1 MKKIPVI
8 NQIIK
13 DKRKEMKITQQ
24 DFTKLINKA
33 ISTIRR
39 YDTGDIIPENTLILI
54 CDKLGLYI
62 QDLLQEQKRE
72 NIKYNQDF
80 YSDII
85 DKKLGKEQ
93 LNSTNEISENMVVY
107 IQTYLKKIYSILY
120 DDFYFEDLPKAKD
133 FKILFWDNKIIVKK
147 IYMGDDNR
155 EKEKLIDILK
165 INEAENL
172 ITDTIENFN
181 NNLFLIRNKK
191 NKKIEMHNVFHELV
205 HLLNIK

>member
-72 NIKYNQDF
+72 NIKYIF
-80 YSDII
+80 
-85 DKKLGKEQ
+85 
-93 LNSTNEISENMVVY
+93 
-107 IQTYLKKIYSILY
+107 
-120 DDFYFEDLPKAKD
+120 
-133 FKILFWDNKIIVKK
+133 
-147 IYMGDDNR
+147 
-155 EKEKLIDILK
+155 
-165 INEAENL
+165 
-172 ITDTIENFN
+172 
-181 NNLFLIRNKK
+181 
-191 NKKIEMHNVFHELV
+191 
-205 HLLNIK
+205 